1 MNKIF
6 LYGQLVFAV
15 IVMLFTSIYT
25 IRCLFTG
32 NFIVSVLFGFMTY
45 VAYNLMFISSVLEI
59 QDELSK
65 QDELDK

>member
-1 MNKIF
+1 
-6 LYGQLVFAV
+6 
-15 IVMLFTSIYT
+15 MLFTSIYT